1 MAICHVVRIPR
12 ISYSAAF
19 DLQLRIVAA
28 VKATRPADA
37 VLLLLEHDPVIT
49 IGRSGSGANV
59 LAAPDVLAE
68 RGVELHETTRGGD
81 VTYHGPGQIVG
92 YPILRLARP
101 RQDVHRY
108 MRSLETVLI
117 RSLARFG
124 IEAHREAGLTGVW
137 TDRGKIAAMGVAFTQ
152 WVAYHGF
159 ALNVST
165 RLRDFE
171 LIVPCGITGRAVTSM
186 EALLGEAP
194 PRERVEDALIEEFV
208 AEFAFDRAEEHTT
221 PDDLPPDLLG
231 G

>member
-1 MAICHVVRIPR
+1 VSTCHVVRIPR
-12 ISYSAAF
+12 ICYADAF

-28 VKATRPADA
+28 MKATRPADA

-49 IGRSGSGANV
+49 VGRSGARANV
-59 LAAPDVLAE
+59 LATPEMLAE
-68 RGVELHETTRGGD
+68 RGVELFETTRGGD

-101 RQDVHRY
+101 RQDVHGY
-108 MRSLETVLI
+108 MRSLEAVLI
-117 RSLARFG
+117 RALARFG
-124 IEAHREAGLTGVW
+124 IDAHREAGLTGVW

-171 LIVPCGITGRAVTSM
+171 LIVPCGITDRAVTSM
-186 EALLGEAP
+186 ERLLGEP
-194 PRERVEDALIEEFV
+194 VPRAAVEDALIEEFV
-208 AEFAFDRAEEHTT
+208 AEFAYDRAEAHPT
-221 PDDLPPDLLG
+221 PDALPPELLG
-231 G
+231 

>member
-1 MAICHVVRIPR
+1 V
-12 ISYSAAF
+12 
-19 DLQLRIVAA
+19 
-28 VKATRPADA
+28 
-37 VLLLLEHDPVIT
+37 
-49 IGRSGSGANV
+49 GRSGSGANV
-59 LAAPDVLAE
+59 LATPEMLAE

-124 IEAHREAGLTGVW
+124 IEARREEGLTGVW
-137 TDRGKIAAMGVAFTQ
+137 TERGKIAAMGVAFTQ

-165 RLRDFE
+165 SLRDFE
-171 LIVPCGITGRAVTSM
+171 LIVPCGITDRAVTSM
-186 EALLGEAP
+186 EMLLGGAP

-208 AEFAFDRAEEHTT
+208 SEFAFDRAEEHPT